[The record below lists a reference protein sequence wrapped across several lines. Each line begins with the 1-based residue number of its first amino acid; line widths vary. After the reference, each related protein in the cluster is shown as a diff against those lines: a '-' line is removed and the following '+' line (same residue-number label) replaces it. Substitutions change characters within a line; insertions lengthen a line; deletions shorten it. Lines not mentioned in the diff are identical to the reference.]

1 MATSSSTDPFADE
14 RFMAHALELARRGW
28 GQTKPNPMVGAVVV
42 RDGEIVGEG
51 FHARA
56 GEPHAEIIAL
66 QMASGKT
73 RGATLYVT
81 LEPCNHHG
89 RTPPCANAIIAA
101 EIKRVVVAVGDPNP
115 EAAGG
120 AAKLRESGM
129 QVDFGVLEME
139 ARELNAAFLASFTLK
154 RPWVTLKLAISLDG
168 AISDAARS
176 RGWLTG
182 PEARGEVQR
191 LRAISDAVAVGVA
204 TAIADDPLLTA
215 RTDSAPV
222 TQPTR
227 IVFDRHARLSS
238 MSALARTAREV
249 PTIIVT
255 TTRTKLPAD
264 LANAGVE
271 ALPARDLSDALQKLK
286 ARGIVALLVEGGA
299 GLAASFLAAECVDR
313 LVIFQAPIVFGAGS
327 LGAFSGIAPHDL
339 DHAPR
344 FHALRTQR
352 FGDDV
357 MTIYSPR
364 QT

>member
-1 MATSSSTDPFADE
+1 
-14 RFMAHALELARRGW
+14 
-28 GQTKPNPMVGAVVV
+28 
-42 RDGEIVGEG
+42 
-51 FHARA
+51 
-56 GEPHAEIIAL
+56 
-66 QMASGKT
+66 
-73 RGATLYVT
+73 
-81 LEPCNHHG
+81 
-89 RTPPCANAIIAA
+89 
-101 EIKRVVVAVGDPNP
+101 
-115 EAAGG
+115 
-120 AAKLRESGM
+120 
-129 QVDFGVLEME
+129 
-139 ARELNAAFLASFTLK
+139 
-154 RPWVTLKLAISLDG
+154 
-168 AISDAARS
+168 
-176 RGWLTG
+176 
-182 PEARGEVQR
+182 
-191 LRAISDAVAVGVA
+191 VAVGVA

-238 MSALARTAREV
+238 ISALARTAREV

-286 ARGIVALLVEGGA
+286 ALGIVALLVEGGA

>member
-1 MATSSSTDPFADE
+1 
-14 RFMAHALELARRGW
+14 
-28 GQTKPNPMVGAVVV
+28 
-42 RDGEIVGEG
+42 
-51 FHARA
+51 
-56 GEPHAEIIAL
+56 
-66 QMASGKT
+66 
-73 RGATLYVT
+73 
-81 LEPCNHHG
+81 
-89 RTPPCANAIIAA
+89 
-101 EIKRVVVAVGDPNP
+101 VVAVGDPNP
-115 EAAGG
+115 KAAGG
-120 AAKLRESGM
+120 AAKLRESGV
-129 QVDFGVLEME
+129 QVEFGVLELE

-168 AISDAARS
+168 AISDATRS
-176 RGWLTG
+176 PGWLTG
-182 PEARGEVQR
+182 PQARAEVQR
-191 LRAISDAVAVGVA
+191 LRAISDAVAVGIA

-215 RTDSAPV
+215 RTDTPPV

-227 IVFDRHARLSS
+227 VVFDRHARLSG
-238 MSALARTAREV
+238 MSSLARTAREV

-271 ALPARDLSDALQKLK
+271 ALPARDLLDALQKLK
-286 ARGIVALLVEGGA
+286 GRGIIALLVEGGA

-339 DHAPR
+339 AHAPR

-357 MTIYSPR
+357 MTIYSPS
-364 QT
+364 QS

>member
-1 MATSSSTDPFADE
+1 
-14 RFMAHALELARRGW
+14 
-28 GQTKPNPMVGAVVV
+28 MVGAVVV
-42 RDGEIVGEG
+42 RNGEIVGEG
-51 FHARA
+51 YHSRA

-66 QMASGKT
+66 QTASGNT
-73 RGATLYVT
+73 RGATVYLT

-89 RTPPCANAIIAA
+89 RTPPCTNAIIAA

-120 AAKLRESGM
+120 AAKLRDNGI
-129 QVDFGVLEME
+129 QVDFGVLELE

-154 RPWVTLKLAISLDG
+154 RPWVTLKLAVSLDG
-168 AISDAARS
+168 AIADAKRT

-182 PEARGEVQR
+182 PQARAEVQR
-191 LRAISDAVAVGVA
+191 LRAISDAVAIGIA

-215 RTDSAPV
+215 RIDPPPV
-222 TQPTR
+222 AQPTR
-227 IVFDRHARLSS
+227 IVFDRHARLSG

-255 TTRTKLPAD
+255 TTRTKLPPD
-264 LANAGVE
+264 LTGAGVE
-271 ALPARDLSDALQKLK
+271 ALPASNLLDALKKLK
-286 ARGIVALLVEGGA
+286 ARNITSLLVEGGA
-299 GLAASFLAAECVDR
+299 GVAASFLAAESVDR
-313 LVIFQAPIVFGAGS
+313 LIIFQAPIVLGAGS

-339 DHAPR
+339 AHAPH

-357 MTIYSPR
+357 MTIYSPM
-364 QT
+364 QS

>member
-1 MATSSSTDPFADE
+1 MPRGLLRGRWGRCARAMATSSSTDPFADE

-89 RTPPCANAIIAA
+89 RTPPCVNAIIAA

-115 EAAGG
+115 EATGG

-204 TAIADDPLLTA
+204 TA
-215 RTDSAPV
+215 
-222 TQPTR
+222 
-227 IVFDRHARLSS
+227 
-238 MSALARTAREV
+238 
-249 PTIIVT
+249 
-255 TTRTKLPAD
+255 
-264 LANAGVE
+264 
-271 ALPARDLSDALQKLK
+271 
-286 ARGIVALLVEGGA
+286 
-299 GLAASFLAAECVDR
+299 
-313 LVIFQAPIVFGAGS
+313 
-327 LGAFSGIAPHDL
+327 
-339 DHAPR
+339 
-344 FHALRTQR
+344 
-352 FGDDV
+352 
-357 MTIYSPR
+357 
-364 QT
+364 